1 MTSTFSR
8 RASLALSAGLV
19 ALTIAACG
27 GSTAT
32 TTPAT
37 AAPASV
43 APSAEPSA
51 SASASAAAS
60 AATSP
65 GASLATT
72 GRIEVPEH
80 GFAVTLPA
88 GWTRIDLQSGDL
100 EAIMAAA
107 GAENPELA
115 KLYTAQI
122 QTMLASG
129 LVIFAFGPDITT
141 GTNLNILSL
150 PSMGMSLDLL
160 EQANLA
166 QLQSLADGQVSSERV
181 TLPAGEALHLRYTI
195 AAANQP
201 VSPTID
207 QYLVL
212 SGDRQLMVSVTNAS
226 AADAAAIANSIE
238 LLS

>member
-8 RASLALSAGLV
+8 RAWLTLSAGLV
-19 ALTIAACG
+19 ALMLAACG

-37 AAPASV
+37 VAPASA

-51 SASASAAAS
+51 SAGASASAS

-115 KLYTAQI
+115 NLYTAQI
-122 QTMLASG
+122 QAMLASG
-129 LVIFAFGPDITT
+129 LVIFAFGPDIST

-181 TLPAGEALHLRYTI
+181 TLPAGDALHLRYSI

-212 SGDRQLMVSVTNAS
+212 KGDRQLMVSVTNAS
-226 AADAAAIANSIE
+226 ATDAAAIANSLE

>member
-1 MTSTFSR
+1 MTSTFLR
-8 RASLALSAGLV
+8 RAALTLSAGLV
-19 ALTIAACG
+19 ALTIAACA

-37 AAPASV
+37 PAPAPAAPST
-43 APSAEPSA
+43 EPSA
-51 SASASAAAS
+51 SAGASASAS

-80 GFAVTLPA
+80 GFAVTLPT

-115 KLYTAQI
+115 QLYTAQI

-166 QLQSLADGQVSSERV
+166 QLESLAQGQVESERV
-181 TLPAGEALHLRYTI
+181 TLPAGEALHLRYNI

-201 VSPTID
+201 TPPTID

-212 SGDRQLMVSVTNAS
+212 IGDRQLMVSVTNAS
-226 AADAAAIANSIE
+226 AADAAAIANSLEI
-238 LLS
+238 LP

>member
-1 MTSTFSR
+1 MTSTLPR
-8 RASLALSAGLV
+8 RAALTFSAALV

-27 GSTAT
+27 GSTAIA
-32 TTPAT
+32 TP
-37 AAPASV
+37 AAPASASAV
-43 APSAEPSA
+43 PSTAPSA
-51 SASASAAAS
+51 SASAS

-72 GRIEVPEH
+72 GRIEVLQH
-80 GFAVTLPA
+80 GFAVTLPS
-88 GWTRIDLQSGDL
+88 GWTRIDLASGDL
-100 EAIMAAA
+100 DAIMAAA

-115 KLYTAQI
+115 ELYSSQI

-129 LVIFAFGPDITT
+129 LVMFAFGPDITA

-181 TLPAGEALHLRYTI
+181 NLPAGEALHLRYSL
-195 AAANQP
+195 AAASQP
-201 VSPTID
+201 TSPTID

-212 SGDRQLMVSVTNAS
+212 MGDRQLMVSVTNAS
-226 AADAAAIANSIE
+226 PADAAAIANSLE
-238 LLS
+238 VLP

>member
-1 MTSTFSR
+1 MTSTFPR
-8 RASLALSAGLV
+8 RAALTLSAGLV
-19 ALTIAACG
+19 ALTLAACG
-27 GSTAT
+27 GATAT
-32 TTPAT
+32 PSPATPAPSS
-37 AAPASV
+37 AAPSSE
-43 APSAEPSA
+43 PSTSA
-51 SASASAAAS
+51 SASAS

-80 GFAVTLPA
+80 GFAITLPT

-115 KLYTAQI
+115 ELYSTQI

-129 LVIFAFGPDITT
+129 LVIFAFGPDITA

-150 PSMGMSLDLL
+150 PNMGMSLDLL

-166 QLQSLADGQVSSERV
+166 QLQNLAEGQVSSERV
-181 TLPAGEALHLRYTI
+181 TLPAGEALHLRYNI

-201 VSPTID
+201 TSPTID

-212 SGDRQLMVSVTNAS
+212 MGERQLMVSVTNAS
-226 AADAAAIANSIE
+226 AADAAAIANSLE
-238 LLS
+238 VLP

>member
-1 MTSTFSR
+1 MTSTFPR
-8 RASLALSAGLV
+8 RASLALGAALV

-32 TTPAT
+32 TAPVTPAPSS
-37 AAPASV
+37 AAPST
-43 APSAEPSA
+43 EPSA
-51 SASASAAAS
+51 SASAS

-80 GFAVTLPA
+80 GFAITLPA

-115 KLYTAQI
+115 QLYTTQI

-129 LVIFAFGPDITT
+129 LVIFAFGPDIST

-166 QLQSLADGQVSSERV
+166 QLENLAEGQVSSERV
-181 TLPAGEALHLRYTI
+181 TLPAGEALHLRYDI

-201 VSPTID
+201 TSPTID

-212 SGDRQLMVSVTNAS
+212 MGQRQLMVSVTNAS
-226 AADAAAIANSIE
+226 AADATAIANSLE
-238 LLS
+238 VLP

>member
-8 RASLALSAGLV
+8 RASLTLSAGLV

-37 AAPASV
+37 AAPASA
-43 APSAEPSA
+43 APSIEP

-115 KLYTAQI
+115 NLYTAQI
-122 QTMLASG
+122 QAMLASG
-129 LVIFAFGPDITT
+129 LVIFAFGPDIST

-181 TLPAGEALHLRYTI
+181 TLPAGEALHLRYSI

-212 SGDRQLMVSVTNAS
+212 KGDRQLMVSVTNAS

>member
-1 MTSTFSR
+1 MTSTFPR
-8 RASLALSAGLV
+8 RAALVLSAGLV

-32 TTPAT
+32 PSPAT
-37 AAPASV
+37 PAPASA
-43 APSAEPSA
+43 APSAEPST
-51 SASASAAAS
+51 SASASAS

-80 GFAVTLPA
+80 GFAVTLPS

-115 KLYTAQI
+115 ELYTAQI

-129 LVIFAFGPDITT
+129 LVIFAFGPDMTT

-150 PSMGMSLDLL
+150 PNMGMSLDLL

-166 QLQSLADGQVSSERV
+166 QLKNLAEGPITTERV
-181 TLPAGEALHLRYTI
+181 TLPAGEALHLRYNI
-195 AAANQP
+195 AAAGQP
-201 VSPTID
+201 TSPTID

-212 SGDRQLMVSVTNAS
+212 MGERQLMVSVTNAS
-226 AADAAAIANSIE
+226 TADAAAIANSLE
-238 LLS
+238 VLR

>member
-1 MTSTFSR
+1 MTSTFPR
-8 RASLALSAGLV
+8 RAALALSAGMI
-19 ALTIAACG
+19 AFTIAACG

-32 TTPAT
+32 SAPVTPAPST
-37 AAPASV
+37 AAPSI
-43 APSAEPSA
+43 EPSA
-51 SASASAAAS
+51 SASASAS
-60 AATSP
+60 AATTP

-115 KLYTAQI
+115 NLYTAQI

-129 LVIFAFGPDITT
+129 LVIFAFGPDIST

-166 QLQSLADGQVSSERV
+166 QLENLAEGQISSERV
-181 TLPAGEALHLRYTI
+181 TLPAGEALHLRYNI

-201 VSPTID
+201 TSPTID

-212 SGDRQLMVSVTNAS
+212 MGERQLMVSVTNAS
-226 AADAAAIANSIE
+226 AADAAAIADSLE
-238 LLS
+238 VLH